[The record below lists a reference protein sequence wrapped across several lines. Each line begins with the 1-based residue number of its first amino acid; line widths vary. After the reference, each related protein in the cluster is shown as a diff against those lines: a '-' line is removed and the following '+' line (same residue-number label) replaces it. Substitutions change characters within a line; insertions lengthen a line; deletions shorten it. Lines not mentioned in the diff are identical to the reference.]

1 VEAFLSAQGPIDLH
15 LHSNVSDGTG
25 SPAEVVREAH
35 AAGIRTMALTDHD
48 TAAGWDEA
56 IEECQKLGM
65 TFIPGIEFSSRIEM
79 GSIHILAYL
88 VDPHFSPFAAELDKL
103 QNDRENRLRLM
114 TENVSADYDITWE
127 HVLEQVS
134 HSGKSVGRPH
144 LADALVARG
153 IISERSEAFSGILS
167 KDGPY
172 YVSQYALDPV
182 SAVSLIRSA
191 GGVPV
196 MAHPTTKGRVAP
208 MEYIDRLIEAGL
220 GGYEIDHREN
230 IEPGK
235 TILRELCEERGLII
249 TGSSDYHGTGKPNQP
264 GENTTAP
271 EMLAKIIEQGA
282 GTDPVYSRG

>member
-1 VEAFLSAQGPIDLH
+1 MEAFLRAQGPIDLH

-25 SPAEVVREAH
+25 SPTDVVREAH
-35 AAGIRTMALTDHD
+35 AAGVRTMALTDHD

-56 IEECQKLGM
+56 REECLRLGM
-65 TFIPGIEFSSRIEM
+65 TFIPGMEFSSRIEH

-88 VDPHFSPFAAELDKL
+88 IDPNYAPLAEELDKL
-103 QNDRENRLRLM
+103 QNDRENRLRQM

-127 HVLEQVS
+127 HVMEQVAA
-134 HSGKSVGRPH
+134 SGKSLGRPH
-144 LADALVARG
+144 LADALVAQG
-153 IISERSEAFSGILS
+153 IIGERSEAFDGILS
-167 KDGPY
+167 KNGPY

-182 SAVSLIRSA
+182 SAVKLIRAA

-196 MAHPTTKGRVAP
+196 MAHPTTRGRVAP

-220 GGYEIDHREN
+220 GGYEIEHREN
-230 IEPGK
+230 MEPGK
-235 TILRELCEERGLII
+235 TILREICVERGLIM

-271 EMLAKIIEQGA
+271 EMLDKIFEQGTGA
-282 GTDPVYSRG
+282 SPSYPA

>member
-1 VEAFLSAQGPIDLH
+1 MEAFLRAQGPIDLH

-25 SPAEVVREAH
+25 SPTEVVREAH
-35 AAGIRTMALTDHD
+35 AAGVRTMALTDHD

-56 IEECQKLGM
+56 REECMRLGM
-65 TFIPGIEFSSRIEM
+65 TFIPGMEFSSRIEH

-88 VDPHFSPFAAELDKL
+88 IDPNYAPLAEELDKL
-103 QNDRENRLRLM
+103 QNDRENRLRQM

-127 HVLEQVS
+127 HVMEQVAA
-134 HSGKSVGRPH
+134 SGKSLGRPH
-144 LADALVARG
+144 LADALVAQG
-153 IISERSEAFSGILS
+153 IIGERGEAFDGILS
-167 KDGPY
+167 KNGPY

-182 SAVSLIRSA
+182 SAVKLIRAA

-196 MAHPTTKGRVAP
+196 MAHPTTRGRVAP

-220 GGYEIDHREN
+220 GGYEIEHREN
-230 IEPGK
+230 MEPGK
-235 TILRELCEERGLII
+235 TILREICLERGLIM

-271 EMLAKIIEQGA
+271 EMLAKIIEQGTGA
-282 GTDPVYSRG
+282 SPSYPA

>member
-1 VEAFLSAQGPIDLH
+1 MEAFLRAQSPIDLH

-25 SPAEVVREAH
+25 SPADVVREAH
-35 AAGIRTMALTDHD
+35 AAGVRTMALTDHD
-48 TAAGWDEA
+48 TTAGWDEA
-56 IEECQKLGM
+56 REECQRLGM
-65 TFIPGIEFSSRIEM
+65 TFIPGMEFTSRIEY

-88 VDPHFSPFAAELDKL
+88 FDPNYAPLVQELNKL
-103 QNDRENRLRLM
+103 QHDRENRLRQM

-134 HSGKSVGRPH
+134 ASGKSVGRPH

-172 YVSQYALDPV
+172 YVSQYALDPI
-182 SAVSLIRSA
+182 SAVTLIREA

-230 IEPGK
+230 MEPGK
-235 TILRELCEERGLII
+235 SRLREICGERKLII

-271 EMLAKIIEQGA
+271 EMLARIIEQGT
-282 GTDPVYSRG
+282 GSEPSYPE

>member
-1 VEAFLSAQGPIDLH
+1 MEAFLRAQGPIDLH

-25 SPAEVVREAH
+25 SPTDVVREAH
-35 AAGIRTMALTDHD
+35 AAGVRTMALTDHD

-56 IEECQKLGM
+56 REECLRLGM
-65 TFIPGIEFSSRIEM
+65 TFIPGMEFSSRIEH

-88 VDPHFSPFAAELDKL
+88 IDPNFAPLAEELDKL
-103 QNDRENRLRLM
+103 QNDRENRLRQM

-127 HVLEQVS
+127 HVMEQVAA
-134 HSGKSVGRPH
+134 SGKSLGRPH
-144 LADALVARG
+144 LADALVAQG
-153 IISERSEAFSGILS
+153 IIGERSEAFDGILS
-167 KDGPY
+167 KNGPY

-182 SAVSLIRSA
+182 SAVKLIRAA

-196 MAHPTTKGRVAP
+196 MAHPTTRGRVAP

-220 GGYEIDHREN
+220 GGYEIEHREN
-230 IEPGK
+230 MEPGK
-235 TILRELCEERGLII
+235 TILREICLERGLIM

-271 EMLAKIIEQGA
+271 EMLAKIIEQGTGA
-282 GTDPVYSRG
+282 SPSYPA

>member
-1 VEAFLSAQGPIDLH
+1 MEAFLRAQGPIDLH

-25 SPAEVVREAH
+25 SPTDVVREAH
-35 AAGIRTMALTDHD
+35 AAGVRTMALTDHD

-56 IEECQKLGM
+56 REECLRLGM
-65 TFIPGIEFSSRIEM
+65 SFIPGMEFSSRIEH

-88 VDPHFSPFAAELDKL
+88 IDPNYAPLAEELDKL
-103 QNDRENRLRLM
+103 QNDRENRLRQM

-127 HVLEQVS
+127 HVMEQVAA
-134 HSGKSVGRPH
+134 SGKSLGRPH
-144 LADALVARG
+144 LADALVAQG
-153 IISERSEAFSGILS
+153 IIGERSEAFDGILS
-167 KDGPY
+167 KNGPY

-182 SAVSLIRSA
+182 SAVKLIRAA

-196 MAHPTTKGRVAP
+196 MAHPTTRGRVAP

-220 GGYEIDHREN
+220 GGYEIEHREN
-230 IEPGK
+230 MEPGK
-235 TILRELCEERGLII
+235 TILREICVERGLIM

-271 EMLAKIIEQGA
+271 EMLAKIIEQGTGA
-282 GTDPVYSRG
+282 SPSYPA

>member
-1 VEAFLSAQGPIDLH
+1 MEAFLAAQSPIDLH

-25 SPAEVVREAH
+25 SPSEVVREAH

-56 IEECQKLGM
+56 REECQRLGM
-65 TFIPGIEFSSRIEM
+65 TFIPGLEFSSRIEN

-88 VDPHFSPFAAELDKL
+88 VDPDYAPLAEELNKL
-103 QNDRENRLRLM
+103 QHDRENRLRQM

-127 HVLEQVS
+127 HVMEQISV
-134 HSGKSVGRPH
+134 SGKSVGRPH

-153 IISERSEAFSGILS
+153 IIAERGDAFEGILS
-167 KDGPY
+167 NKGPY

-182 SAVSLIRSA
+182 SAVKLIRAA

-208 MEYIDRLIEAGL
+208 MHYIDALIDAGL
-220 GGYEIDHREN
+220 GGYEIEHREN
-230 IEPGK
+230 MEPGK
-235 TILRELCEERGLII
+235 TILRELCLERGLII

-264 GENTTAP
+264 GENTTES
-271 EMLAKIIEQGA
+271 EMLAKIIEQGT
-282 GTDPVYSRG
+282 GSSPSYPR

>member
-1 VEAFLSAQGPIDLH
+1 MEAFLRAQGPIDLH

-25 SPAEVVREAH
+25 SPTDVVREAH
-35 AAGIRTMALTDHD
+35 AAGVRTMALTDHD

-56 IEECQKLGM
+56 REECLRLGM
-65 TFIPGIEFSSRIEM
+65 TFIPGMEFSSRIEH

-88 VDPHFSPFAAELDKL
+88 IDPNFAPLAEELDKL
-103 QNDRENRLRLM
+103 QNDRENRLRQM

-127 HVLEQVS
+127 HVMEQVAA
-134 HSGKSVGRPH
+134 SGKSLGRPH
-144 LADALVARG
+144 LADALVAQG
-153 IISERSEAFSGILS
+153 IIGERGEAFDGILS
-167 KDGPY
+167 KNGPY

-182 SAVSLIRSA
+182 SAVKLIRAA

-196 MAHPTTKGRVAP
+196 MAHPTTRGRVAP

-220 GGYEIDHREN
+220 GGYEIEHREN
-230 IEPGK
+230 MEPGK
-235 TILRELCEERGLII
+235 TILREICLERGLIM

-271 EMLAKIIEQGA
+271 EMLAKIIEQGTGA
-282 GTDPVYSRG
+282 SPSYPA

>member
-1 VEAFLSAQGPIDLH
+1 MEAFLAAQSPIDLH

-25 SPAEVVREAH
+25 SPAQVVREAH

-56 IEECQKLGM
+56 RQECQRLGM
-65 TFIPGIEFSSRIEM
+65 TFIPGLEFSSRIEH

-88 VDPHFSPFAAELDKL
+88 VDPDYAPFAEELSKL
-103 QNDRENRLRLM
+103 QHDRENRLRQM

-127 HVLEQVS
+127 HVMEQVS
-134 HSGKSVGRPH
+134 VSGKSVGRPH
-144 LADALVARG
+144 LADALVAQG
-153 IISERSEAFSGILS
+153 IIAERGDAFEGILS
-167 KDGPY
+167 NKGPY

-182 SAVSLIRSA
+182 SAVKLIRAA

-208 MEYIDRLIEAGL
+208 MNYIDALIDAGL
-220 GGYEIDHREN
+220 GGYEIEHREN
-230 IEPGK
+230 MEPGK
-235 TILRELCEERGLII
+235 TILRELCIERGLII

-264 GENTTAP
+264 GENTTEP
-271 EMLAKIIEQGA
+271 EMLAKIIEQGTGA
-282 GTDPVYSRG
+282 SPSYPA

>member
-1 VEAFLSAQGPIDLH
+1 MEAFLRAQSPIDLH

-25 SPAEVVREAH
+25 SPADVVREAH
-35 AAGIRTMALTDHD
+35 AAGVRTMSLTDHD
-48 TAAGWDEA
+48 TTAGWDEA
-56 IEECQKLGM
+56 REECLRLGM
-65 TFIPGIEFSSRIEM
+65 TFIPGMEFTSRIEY

-88 VDPHFSPFAAELDKL
+88 FDPNYAPLVEELKKL
-103 QNDRENRLRLM
+103 QSDRENRLRQM
-114 TENVSADYDITWE
+114 TENVSADYDITWD

-134 HSGKSVGRPH
+134 ASGKSVGRPH

-172 YVSQYALDPV
+172 YVSQYALDPL
-182 SAVSLIRSA
+182 SAVKLIRSA

-208 MEYIDRLIEAGL
+208 MEYIDRLIDAGL
-220 GGYEIDHREN
+220 GGYEIEHREN
-230 IEPGK
+230 MEPGK

-264 GENTTAP
+264 GENTTES
-271 EMLAKIIEQGA
+271 EMLARIIEQGT
-282 GTDPVYSRG
+282 GSEPSYPE

>member
-1 VEAFLSAQGPIDLH
+1 MEAFLRAQGPIDLH

-25 SPAEVVREAH
+25 SPTDVVREAH
-35 AAGIRTMALTDHD
+35 AAGVRTMALTDHD

-56 IEECQKLGM
+56 REECLRLGM
-65 TFIPGIEFSSRIEM
+65 TFIPGMEFSSRIEQ

-88 VDPHFSPFAAELDKL
+88 IDPNYAPLAEELDKL
-103 QNDRENRLRLM
+103 QNDRENRLRQM

-127 HVLEQVS
+127 HVMEQVAA
-134 HSGKSVGRPH
+134 SGKSLGRPH
-144 LADALVARG
+144 LADALVAQG
-153 IISERSEAFSGILS
+153 IIGERSEAFDGILS
-167 KDGPY
+167 KNGPY

-182 SAVSLIRSA
+182 SAVKLIRAA

-196 MAHPTTKGRVAP
+196 MAHPTTRGRVAP

-220 GGYEIDHREN
+220 GGYEIEHREN
-230 IEPGK
+230 MEPGK
-235 TILRELCEERGLII
+235 TILREICVERGLIM

-271 EMLAKIIEQGA
+271 EMLAKIIEQGTGA
-282 GTDPVYSRG
+282 SPSYPA

>member
-1 VEAFLSAQGPIDLH
+1 MEAFLRAQGPIDLH

-25 SPAEVVREAH
+25 SPTEVVREAH
-35 AAGIRTMALTDHD
+35 AAGVRTMALTDHD

-56 IEECQKLGM
+56 REECMRLGM
-65 TFIPGIEFSSRIEM
+65 TFIPGMEFSSRIEH

-88 VDPHFSPFAAELDKL
+88 IDPNFAPLAEELDKL
-103 QNDRENRLRLM
+103 QNDRENRLRQM

-127 HVLEQVS
+127 HVMEQVAA
-134 HSGKSVGRPH
+134 SGKSLGRPH
-144 LADALVARG
+144 LADALVAQG
-153 IISERSEAFSGILS
+153 IIGERGEAFDGILS
-167 KDGPY
+167 KNGPY

-182 SAVSLIRSA
+182 SAVKLIRAA

-196 MAHPTTKGRVAP
+196 MAHPTTRGRVAP

-220 GGYEIDHREN
+220 GGYEIEHREN
-230 IEPGK
+230 MEPGK
-235 TILRELCEERGLII
+235 TILREICLERGLIM

-271 EMLAKIIEQGA
+271 EMLAKIIEQGTGA
-282 GTDPVYSRG
+282 SPSYPA